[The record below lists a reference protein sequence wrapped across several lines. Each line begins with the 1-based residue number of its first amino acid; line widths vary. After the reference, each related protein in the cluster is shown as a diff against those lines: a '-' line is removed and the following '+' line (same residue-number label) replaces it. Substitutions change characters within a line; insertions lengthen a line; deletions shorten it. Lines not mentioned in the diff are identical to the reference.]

1 MSTGSQL
8 GVKSKAVLNH
18 LRTHGRT
25 NRLDLERVLGSGP
38 LVGTIQK
45 LNSYGF
51 ITRTK
56 TDVTSGCYL
65 ITNLGRAALGEALVL
80 PAPRALRICNASSRD
95 IYMPGVHNTFQ
106 NVSRL

>member
-8 GVKSKAVLNH
+8 GVKSKAVLNY
-18 LRTHGRT
+18 LRNNGRT
-25 NRLDLERVLGSGP
+25 NRLDLERAISAGP

-56 TDVTSGCYL
+56 TDVASGCYL
-65 ITNLGRAALGEALVL
+65 ITNLGRAALGEALEI
-80 PAPRALRICNASSRD
+80 PAPRELRICNASSRD

-106 NVSRL
+106 TVSRL